1 MKETICDYWDNME
14 PPKTYTDW
22 LFKYFAGVSSK
33 EITERLQ
40 TVCADAAKEILCYLQ
55 TKKDLFEQE
64 MPRSVYSDKCKQN
77 NERLLYTVSKLSLAL
92 DLFAVAYSVQ
102 YKRTLDTIQ
111 EEKEKLLDILLYDLK
126 REIETGIRKAPETA
140 NANTDAAPENHN
152 RFGDSKS
159 GAGGTM
165 PNNVQNS

>member
-22 LFKYFAGVSSK
+22 LFEYFKNVSA
-33 EITERLQ
+33 EDAIERLK

-126 REIETGIRKAPETA
+126 REIETGIRKAPKTA
-140 NANTDAAPENHN
+140 NADTDAAPENHN

>member
-1 MKETICDYWDNME
+1 MKETICDYYNSME
-14 PPKTYTDW
+14 SPKTYTDL

-33 EITERLQ
+33 EITEQLQ
-40 TVCADAAKEILCYLQ
+40 TDCADAARKISCYLQ
-55 TKKDLFEQE
+55 TKKDLSEQE

-77 NERLLYTVSKLSLAL
+77 NERFLCTMAKLSLAL

-140 NANTDAAPENHN
+140 NADTAPENHN
-152 RFGDSKS
+152 RFGEGKS